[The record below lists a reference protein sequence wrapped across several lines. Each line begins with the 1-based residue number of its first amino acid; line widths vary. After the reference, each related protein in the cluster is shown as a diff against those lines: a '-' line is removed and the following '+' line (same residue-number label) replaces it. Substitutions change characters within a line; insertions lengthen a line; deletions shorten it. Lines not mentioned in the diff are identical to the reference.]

1 MEKTKPAPKSA
12 IGTTD
17 LLVLIG
23 FLLLCAAIAGLGG
36 WATASSVGT
45 WYQTLDKPSFN
56 PPNWIFGPVWTALY
70 AMIAVAGW
78 LVWRKVGWKPLF
90 LKPGYYGIQ
99 LVLNFGWSATFFA
112 AQAIGPSVLIINLLL
127 VVIALTTY
135 QFLEIDKRAGYLFMP
150 YLAWVTFATLLNVQ
164 IWKLN

>member
-1 MEKTKPAPKSA
+1 MEHPGPTPRPA

-17 LLVLIG
+17 IAVLIL
-23 FLLLCAAIAGLGG
+23 FIALCAGIAALGG
-36 WATASSVGT
+36 WATSISVGT
-45 WYQTLDKPSFN
+45 WYQTLEKASFN
-56 PPNWIFGPVWTALY
+56 PPNWIFGPVWTVLY
-70 AMIAVAGW
+70 GMIAVAGW
-78 LVWRKVGWKPLF
+78 LVWRKAGWKPLF

-150 YLAWVTFATLLNVQ
+150 YLAWVTFATILNVQ

>member
-1 MEKTKPAPKSA
+1 MDTIRPEQSFANSA
-12 IGTTD
+12 AA
-17 LLVLIG
+17 LIG
-23 FLLLCAAIAGLGG
+23 FLVLCFAIAGLGG

-45 WYQTLDKPSFN
+45 WYQTLDKPSYN

-78 LVWRKVGWKPLF
+78 LVWRKAGWKPLF

-135 QFLEIDKRAGYLFMP
+135 QFLEIDKRAGYLFIP